1 MLFHDSVVP
10 LQEVMQY
17 CMETLLGFLLP
28 YGVIIGSYVHPAE
41 NPQDV
46 LSQTHPQRETHPGD
60 HHQLRTVLAAIP
72 HHKHGA
78 GVCLSIKYS
87 ISQM

>member
-1 MLFHDSVVP
+1 M
-10 LQEVMQY
+10 Y
-17 CMETLLGFLLP
+17 GNITGLLVAIRRDHRQLR
-28 YGVIIGSYVHPAE
+28 VHPAE
-41 NPQDV
+41 NPQDA

-60 HHQLRTVLAAIP
+60 HHQLRTVLAAVP